1 MTRLR
6 ALATLI
12 AAASLAA
19 CTDYATFVTATNI
32 GINADVKTQDVSIG
46 YGRAELFTG
55 PGYPEQGEA
64 PRAVGFINS
73 DLHVIQPH
81 IQQLYATGD
90 AAELVT
96 IPDWELPQPTPSSRQ
111 PEIPRYFG
119 ERRPLVFATGANIG
133 LKLGFGAGT
142 APVPSSIKFGYN
154 REEASVIPLQST
166 QPIKD
171 RPDQYAPVLA
181 SMDMNLKDASSQ
193 TNTNLGITQFFATGS
208 AARNLAVHPD
218 IRRYFYA
225 KAQTAVAAAAADDA
239 TQLEVK
245 KALAFEK
252 ADYEAVA
259 AYFASVPPSRFE
271 AVREK
276 ILRDAGLSTH
286 VLYGPRLR
294 ATKNKDEF
302 LEYVKRDPAVANR
315 IARTI
320 ANL

>member
-1 MTRLR
+1 MTRFR
-6 ALATLI
+6 ALAAVTVMG
-12 AAASLAA
+12 ALAA

-46 YGRAELFTG
+46 YGRTELFTG

-64 PRAVGFINS
+64 PRAVGYINS
-73 DLHVIQPH
+73 DLHVFQPH
-81 IQQLYATGD
+81 IRQLYATGD

-96 IPDWELPQPTPSSRQ
+96 TTLPYPPAPSPPTEPPYYGQ
-111 PEIPRYFG
+111 
-119 ERRPLVFATGANIG
+119 RRALVFATGANVG

-225 KAQTAVAAAAADDA
+225 KAQTAVAAAA
-239 TQLEVK
+239 
-245 KALAFEK
+245 
-252 ADYEAVA
+252 
-259 AYFASVPPSRFE
+259 
-271 AVREK
+271 
-276 ILRDAGLSTH
+276 
-286 VLYGPRLR
+286 
-294 ATKNKDEF
+294 
-302 LEYVKRDPAVANR
+302 
-315 IARTI
+315 
-320 ANL
+320 